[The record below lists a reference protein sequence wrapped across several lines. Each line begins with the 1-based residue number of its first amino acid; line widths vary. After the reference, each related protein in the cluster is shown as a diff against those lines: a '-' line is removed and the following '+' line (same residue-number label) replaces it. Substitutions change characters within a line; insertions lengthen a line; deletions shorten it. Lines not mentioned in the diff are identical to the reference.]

1 MAPDIW
7 NNLAEELK
15 TAPNL
20 CIFKNLI
27 KTWTEFN
34 CSCRMCEVMGN
45 NKNYQDIEI

>member
-1 MAPDIW
+1 MVPNIW
-7 NNLAEELK
+7 NNLTEELK

-34 CSCRMCEVMGN
+34 CLCRMCEVMGN
-45 NKNYQDIEI
+45 NKNDQDIEI